1 MLRNSS
7 AQKRESRHSNRE
19 HLFALR
25 FFVHT
30 SDSYRLCFGRVR
42 LSNVRGGRGQALE
55 HARVCG
61 RSWLWVNIYPCFPII
76 LETRKEPVSITCR
89 DHACNKHAVYIPAA
103 EDDALHGTKTARYN
117 SNAIVSYRLPSPP
130 LTHEPAGV
138 HTRHRKK
145 AARTFTLQL
154 RHVTG
159 TTAACVTAVKPLI
172 PPPPRPPSRRL
183 EDLRSRASSLK
194 ARTADTPQ
202 STRHRG
208 QQTLSPLERRCSAY
222 ISMHLLGE

>member
-117 SNAIVSYRLPSPP
+117 FKRYRIVQTTVATTHPRTRWRAHQAPKESRSNLHVATS
-130 LTHEPAGV
+130 
-138 HTRHRKK
+138 
-145 AARTFTLQL
+145 ARDGDDGRMCHGRQTTYSSA
-154 RHVTG
+154 
-159 TTAACVTAVKPLI
+159 TAAAKSTAGRPSIQSILSQGPNSRH
-172 PPPPRPPSRRL
+172 PPIN
-183 EDLRSRASSLK
+183 A
-194 ARTADTPQ
+194 AQGTADLVSAGTPV
-202 STRHRG
+202 
-208 QQTLSPLERRCSAY
+208 LSVHQHAPV
-222 ISMHLLGE
+222 G